1 LQGGE
6 YQEGEETMTTSDEW
20 AERMSGYIPDDAP
33 RDVGEELLLAAKE
46 AAIMLAEVAK
56 AANVSPVGAGFNR
69 LMQAIKDF
77 ERSRSH

>member
-1 LQGGE
+1 
-6 YQEGEETMTTSDEW
+6 MTTSNEW
-20 AERMSGYIPDDAP
+20 AERMSGHVSDDDAP
-33 RDVGEELLLAAKE
+33 RDVGGELLFAAKE